1 MFCSGSW
8 RQNPPISRS
17 IDAQKPLRT
26 ATERWIEQ
34 IMECAPLS
42 LYARKEAALRGL
54 EVPLWEAVGQTFQ
67 MAEKLYASEDFIAGP
82 EAFAEKRK
90 PDWKGR

>member
-1 MFCSGSW
+1 
-8 RQNPPISRS
+8 
-17 IDAQKPLRT
+17 
-26 ATERWIEQ
+26 
-34 IMECAPLS
+34 MECAPLS
-42 LYARKEAALRGL
+42 LCARKEAALRGL

>member
-1 MFCSGSW
+1 
-8 RQNPPISRS
+8 
-17 IDAQKPLRT
+17 LRT

-42 LYARKEAALRGL
+42 LCARKEAALRGL
-54 EVPLWEAVGQTFQ
+54 EVPLWETFPR
-67 MAEKLYASEDFIAGP
+67 AEKLYASEDFIAGP